1 MLHLFVLI
9 FHDMLRVKDNNL
21 FKFNLLPP
29 TMIATGAF
37 SCHLDHR
44 EAFIIFIEAWK
55 ILFSPT
61 EISGRTCPA
70 LCRRTTNAKI
80 LKCNLSVVW
89 TMRMFE
95 SNQVI
100 FMSSQEEF
108 FSAWDLTEQA
118 TRDSLVSFVREYSH
132 HLCWVDR
139 CDSKVSGYPFSLLML
154 SGFNIWCLVTDSIN
168 VITIDLADIEQ
179 TL

>member
-55 ILFSPT
+55 YYFRRYLASQPSQHSADGPRMPKSSNAIYLLFEQWECLRVTKLFSW
-61 EISGRTCPA
+61 A
-70 LCRRTTNAKI
+70 RRRN
-80 LKCNLSVVW
+80 
-89 TMRMFE
+89 
-95 SNQVI
+95 
-100 FMSSQEEF
+100 SSQPG
-108 FSAWDLTEQA
+108 SKLLKA
-118 TRDSLVSFVREYSH
+118 TRDSLESFVAEYSH
-132 HLCWVDR
+132 PHHRWLDR
-139 CDSKVSGYPFSLLML
+139 CDSKISSYPYLLL
-154 SGFNIWCLVTDSIN
+154 SCF
-168 VITIDLADIEQ
+168 
-179 TL
+179 